1 MIHFE
6 TSIHIERPADEVFA
20 VVSDPE
26 TYPSWNSAV
35 RAVRPADDATDDG
48 RRYRMERE
56 LPTGPAENLLEVIY
70 AEPPREVVV
79 RAADGPTPFLYRY
92 VLKGSNGSTDLS
104 VEGDVEAGGVS
115 RILGPLAG
123 GAVKRG
129 VEENFSTLKR
139 LLEHH

>member
-6 TSIHIERPADEVFA
+6 TSIHIERPSDEVFA

-35 RAVRPADDATDDG
+35 RAVRPAADETDGG

-79 RAADGPTPFLYRY
+79 RAADGPTPFFYRY
-92 VLKGSNGSTDLS
+92 VLQGSNGGTDLS

-123 GAVKRG
+123 GALKRG
-129 VEENFSTLKR
+129 VDENFSTLKR
-139 LLEHH
+139 LLERR